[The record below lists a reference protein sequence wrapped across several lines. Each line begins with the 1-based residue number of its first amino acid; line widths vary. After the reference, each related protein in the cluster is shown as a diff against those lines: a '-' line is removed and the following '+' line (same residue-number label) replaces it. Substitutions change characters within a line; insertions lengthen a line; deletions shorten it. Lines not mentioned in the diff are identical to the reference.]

1 MKIISHR
8 GNLSGRLPEQENHP
22 DYILGVVRAG
32 YDVEV
37 DVWCIGEKFVL
48 GHDLP
53 QYEVSASWLKDL
65 PLWCH
70 AKNSDALEGMLVQ
83 GIHCFW
89 HQQDFCTLTSR
100 GIPWCYPGN
109 WIRGGITVVMDS
121 YHPAIVIPDGVLG
134 VCVDDPIEWNRR

>member
-1 MKIISHR
+1 MKIVSHR
-8 GNLSGRLPEQENHP
+8 GNLSGRLSEQENRP
-22 DYILGVVRAG
+22 DYILNAVQAG

-37 DVWCIGEKFVL
+37 DVWCIDGRFVL

-70 AKNSDALEGMLVQ
+70 AKNLDALQQMLEY

-89 HQQDFCTLTSR
+89 HQHDVCTLTSR
-100 GIPWCYPGN
+100 GIPWCYPEK
-109 WIRGGITVVMDS
+109 WICGGITVVLDL
-121 YHPAIVIPDGVLG
+121 YHPTIVVPDGVYG
-134 VCVDDPIEWNRR
+134 VCVDDPVNWSNR